1 MSIDLARFQLRTS
14 DDLAGL
20 TAALAQFGP
29 KRVRKLALFLR
40 VPGEYEDGSRE
51 KARAAVETLLA
62 EHGLAEHAEMVIV
75 VGCEGATTPCAFVLA
90 DLKDDGGSHAQP
102 RLAIGVAHG
111 TPPADGDLDKASFAR
126 EVADLVRT
134 AVEDGGMAPHEVV
147 TAFVNTPSPT
157 VGDKAARGRRARAVA
172 ALGAGIALGE
182 IETQRVTDAAIGANP
197 SLYTRRVQTFT
208 GPTVKQVE
216 VIVLGNR
223 PGAGGRFMA
232 CTTVT
237 NDLLDVRPLKRM
249 LVGTGLQLDADGE
262 LAEPERV
269 VAALVKSGVG
279 ANGHVLGQPTVIF
292 RGGIPPEK
300 HVRAAQSGVF
310 GAVLKTTC
318 MFNTYDPIQQAPEGG
333 SQACCIVRL

>member
-1 MSIDLARFQLRTS
+1 
-14 DDLAGL
+14 
-20 TAALAQFGP
+20 
-29 KRVRKLALFLR
+29 
-40 VPGEYEDGSRE
+40 
-51 KARAAVETLLA
+51 
-62 EHGLAEHAEMVIV
+62 MVIV

-90 DLKDDGGSHAQP
+90 DLKDDGGGDTRP

-111 TPPADGDLDKASFAR
+111 KRPADDALDNPSFAH

-134 AVEDGGMAPHEVV
+134 AVEDGGMAPDEVV
-147 TAFVNTPSPT
+147 TAFVNTPSPA

-182 IETQRVTDAAIGANP
+182 IEAQRITDTAIGTNP

-216 VIVLGNR
+216 VIILGNR
-223 PGAGGRFMA
+223 TGAGGQFMA
-232 CTTVT
+232 CATVT
-237 NDLLDVRPLKRM
+237 SDLLDVRPLKRM
-249 LVGTGLQLDADGE
+249 LVGAGLRLDTDGE

-269 VAALVKSGVG
+269 VAALIKSGVG
-279 ANGHVLGQPTVIF
+279 ANGNVLGQPTVIF

-310 GAVLKTTC
+310 GSVLKTTC